1 MELRPHSTDTFQSA
15 VAVVTGA
22 SSGIG
27 AATAKELAR
36 RGAVVVAVARRADR
50 LEGVVR
56 ACERMA
62 PSSVPQGAHVAHPAD
77 VGSRQ
82 ACEEVIAFTGERFG
96 RVDILVNNAG
106 VSLHG
111 DITGVSAGDV
121 ERVMAVNF
129 FAPVYL
135 TLAALPGMVERR
147 RGSIVNVGSVAAVVP
162 NAGEAA
168 YGASKAGLARWSH
181 RHPDLGDG
189 RGGRP
194 PGQALPARGGGQGRG
209 AHDREAPRPAHGPP
223 PLRDRRRALPRARCA
238 RAVGP
243 APLREAGPC
252 PGRAHGGR
260 RPSLRAQAGWLHRAA
275 RTPDPHRVS
284 TVPPLV

>member
-181 RHPDLGDG
+181 GLSVELHGTGVHVGMLHPGPIDTPIWETAGEVGHPGKLY
-189 RGGRP
+189 P
-194 PGQALPARGGGQGRG
+194 PEVVARGVARMIERRLVQLTVPRRFGTVGVLYPVLG
-209 AHDREAPRPAHGPP
+209 APVRWG
-223 PLRDRRRALPRARCA
+223 LRRYEKQARARA
-238 RAVGP
+238 ERT
-243 APLREAGPC
+243 EAG
-252 PGRAHGGR
+252 
-260 RPSLRAQAGWLHRAA
+260 
-275 RTPDPHRVS
+275 DPA
-284 TVPPLV
+284 